1 MTFRFLMLLFLLLFE
16 ILRAYSQWTIYS
28 NNFEGFKDGFDLST
42 VADWSK
48 NGTGGNMEINETN
61 GLCAHESSV
70 CVDMNS
76 NGWG

>member
-1 MTFRFLMLLFLLLFE
+1 MVLIYLQLL
-16 ILRAYSQWTIYS
+16 I
-28 NNFEGFKDGFDLST
+28 GP
-42 VADWSK
+42 K

-76 NGWG
+76 NGWGYAAFPVDLFLVKPIILMYD